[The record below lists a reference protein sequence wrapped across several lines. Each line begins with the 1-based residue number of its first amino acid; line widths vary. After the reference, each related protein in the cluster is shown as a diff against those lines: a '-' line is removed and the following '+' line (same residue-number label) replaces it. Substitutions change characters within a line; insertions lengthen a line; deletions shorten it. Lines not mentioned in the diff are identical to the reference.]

1 VTDDPIKLDR
11 NSLLALGF
19 VCLTIVLVAVIIAW
33 AVRA

>member
-1 VTDDPIKLDR
+1 MTDPTIDR

-33 AVRA
+33 AITAS